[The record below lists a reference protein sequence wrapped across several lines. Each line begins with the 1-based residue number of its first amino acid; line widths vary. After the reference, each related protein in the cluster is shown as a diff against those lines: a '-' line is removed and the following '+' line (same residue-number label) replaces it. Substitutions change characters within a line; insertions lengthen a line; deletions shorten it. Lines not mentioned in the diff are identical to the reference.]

1 MERNQFNPHDVRSE
15 SLAQRY
21 LKSSI
26 YYICCVSTYVSCAI
40 STRFITV
47 DSYENGEYDL
57 TRRDK

>member
-15 SLAQRY
+15 SLAQQY

-26 YYICCVSTYVSCAI
+26 YLLRIHVRITCDFY
-40 STRFITV
+40 FIAV
-47 DSYENGEYDL
+47 DSYENEEYDL